1 LVLTGCAVLF
11 LAVLVLLPGRTNV
24 LLLGI
29 DYTEPGSSLGRS
41 DTVILSTFLPS
52 KGYVGM
58 LSIPRDLWV
67 ILPGF
72 GEDRINT
79 AHFYAE
85 AQQPGSGP
93 EAALLTVRQNF
104 GIDVDHYVR
113 IRFEGFREIVDALGG
128 VDIDLTEPMAGY
140 LPGKHHLTGRKALAF
155 VRNRQGS
162 DDFFRMQQGQ
172 FLLKQ
177 VFKDILNPL
186 NWPRLPAV
194 ILAITRSVE
203 TNLPI
208 WTWPRLGL
216 TLLRAGPGG
225 IDNRTINR
233 EMTTPFVTEQGANVL
248 LPNWA
253 LINPVLLEMFGQ

>member
-1 LVLTGCAVLF
+1 
-11 LAVLVLLPGRTNV
+11 
-24 LLLGI
+24 
-29 DYTEPGSSLGRS
+29 
-41 DTVILSTFLPS
+41 
-52 KGYVGM
+52 M

-67 ILPGF
+67 IVPGF

-113 IRFEGFREIVDALGG
+113 IRFEGFREVVDALGG
-128 VDIDLTEPMAGY
+128 VDIELTEPMAGY
-140 LPGKHHLTGRKALAF
+140 PPGKHHLTGRKALAF

-172 FLLKQ
+172 FLLKE

-186 NWPRLPAV
+186 NWARLPAV
-194 ILAITRSVE
+194 ILAITRSVD

-216 TLLRAGPGG
+216 TLLRAGPDG

-233 EMTTPFVTEQGANVL
+233 EMTTPFFTEQGANVL

-253 LINPVLLEMFGQ
+253 MINPVLLEMYGQ

>member
-1 LVLTGCAVLF
+1 V
-11 LAVLVLLPGRTNV
+11 
-24 LLLGI
+24 
-29 DYTEPGSSLGRS
+29 
-41 DTVILSTFLPS
+41 
-52 KGYVGM
+52 
-58 LSIPRDLWV
+58 
-67 ILPGF
+67 PGF

-113 IRFEGFREIVDALGG
+113 IRFEGFREVVDALGG
-128 VDIDLTEPMAGY
+128 VDIELTEPMAGY
-140 LPGKHHLTGRKALAF
+140 PPGKHHLTGRKALAF

-172 FLLKQ
+172 FLLKE

-186 NWPRLPAV
+186 NWARLPAV
-194 ILAITRSVE
+194 ILAITRSVD

-216 TLLRAGPGG
+216 TLLRAGPDG

-233 EMTTPFVTEQGANVL
+233 EMTTPFFTEQGANVL

-253 LINPVLLEMFGQ
+253 LINPILLEMFGQ